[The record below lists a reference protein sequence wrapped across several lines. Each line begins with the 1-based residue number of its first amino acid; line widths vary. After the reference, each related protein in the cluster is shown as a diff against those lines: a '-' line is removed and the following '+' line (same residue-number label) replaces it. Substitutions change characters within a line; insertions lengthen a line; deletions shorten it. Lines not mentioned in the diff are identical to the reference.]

1 MKRLLLIFAVCLTTL
16 SAIAGARVTIDGI
29 EFDYTYTLH
38 LESSGTS
45 RLKAEVIVVNGK
57 SKKGEVEIP
66 SSIVVDDG
74 LKLYVTKI
82 GQYAFDGNK
91 DITKVTIPGCIM
103 IIDGGAFRDCSSLE
117 TVYIEPQ
124 TGYSHVFLGQD
135 FEFHGLTYIHG
146 GAFSGCTKLKNI
158 NLPETV
164 TYIGDTVFSDCTSLA
179 SINLPS
185 SLTTLGSLMGP
196 FSGCTALKSITI
208 PAKVKGLCY
217 RAFLRCTSLETVTF
231 LGAIDAIGEEAF
243 WQCPSLTSIDL
254 SKGVRRIDDKAFQ
267 SCTSLRRIIFPET
280 GLTSIGSSCFA
291 LTALKSINVPASV
304 TYLGEGFCNSC
315 TELTEA
321 VIQGGVYSSTAGSQF
336 INCTNLKKATITWTG
351 QLPGKMFQGCSSL
364 ENVNLS
370 NGITAIGGNAFNG
383 CTSLEALTLPSTVT
397 SIKGEAFLNC
407 TALGSISIPGS
418 VTEIGSSAFKGC
430 TSFVNFTIPSGVS
443 QLSTYLFDGCSNLES
458 VSLPSGITSINE
470 GAFRN
475 CSMLRSLDLPAG
487 LQTVAFRAFQ
497 GCSSLLSLTFPAS
510 MTSLANEAF
519 SGCSCMVLIDLR
531 LSTQL
536 GITSTERTGVFSG
549 VPETTVILL
558 PGMTPPEGDKEPYA
572 VLSNDNKTL
581 TFYYDSNKKVRNG
594 MNIGPFETTNIR
606 QVLPDWQAHCNSITT
621 VIFDDSFALYNELTS
636 TAYWFSDCSLLNKIE
651 GMGNLN
657 TANVTDMYDMFAY
670 CSSLT
675 SIDLSHFNT
684 SNVVN
689 MDFMFD
695 NCSSLE
701 SLDLSQ
707 FNTSKVKKMQ
717 GMFAGCSALTNLN
730 LRTFNTTNVH
740 AMTAMFQDCF
750 ALETLDL
757 STFNTSNVTLMG
769 GMFDCCTSLT
779 SLDLSNFN
787 TSNVIDMEMMFNEC
801 TKLTTIY
808 CNDTWTCSSSN
819 NMFKDCLF
827 LKGAIS
833 YDSSKID
840 VTYANP
846 TTGYFTKKGT
856 AIVDTPEP
864 YAVLSHDNKTLT
876 FYYDDKK
883 EANGGMDVGPFTVI
897 DEKVNSGWYD
907 NRENITTVIF
917 DSSFANC
924 TSITSTSYWFFGCSN
939 LTQIKDIHYLNTS
952 NVTYMW
958 EMFAGCSALKT
969 IDVSKFNTSNVT
981 NMGYMF
987 YGCNALTDVDV
998 RNFETGNVT
1007 DMRSMFDGCNALT
1020 SLDVSNFNTEKV
1032 KNMSFMFWGC
1042 SSLTNLDVSHFNTSK
1057 VTNMDNM
1064 FNWCSALTNLDVSNF
1079 NTSNVT
1085 NMRALFGSC
1094 ETLKKIDVSKFN
1106 TQNVTNMWAMFA
1118 GCHALEE
1125 VDVSNFNT
1133 SNVVYMNTMFASCKA
1148 LTNLDLSIFDTGNV
1162 TNMGGM
1168 FQDCIALKSVDVS
1181 NFNTSNT
1188 TILTSMFCD
1197 CYALTSIDVSN
1208 FNTSNVKSM
1217 ELMFSDCKA
1226 LTSLDLSYFN
1236 TSNVE
1241 RMTAMFLNCSALTTI
1256 YVGEDWSTS
1265 NVKNSTDMFFNCK
1278 NLVGEK
1284 GTVYDAAHID
1294 YTYAHVDGGESN
1306 PGYFTFKSSRD
1317 VTIDDTNF
1325 PNIGIRHWLLSQDF
1339 GSDGVI
1345 SNEEIAILTSMD
1357 LSGLGI
1363 NDLTGIE
1370 YFTSLTE
1377 LNISNNQ
1384 IKGEAMDNLIASLPT
1399 ASSQISARTRN
1410 DSAPYIL
1417 YVLDTTTGSEGNE
1430 MTEAQVIKA
1439 LAKGWQPYYYNDTEW
1454 MTYSGGNLSG
1464 IQNVVDD
1471 NNRTTP
1477 AFNLYGQKLS
1487 VPNKGINII
1496 NGHKVLVK

>member
-117 TVYIEPQ
+117 TVDIEPQ

-135 FEFHGLTYIHG
+135 FEFHGLTYIHD

-291 LTALKSINVPASV
+291 LTALKSINIPASV

-364 ENVNLS
+364 ENVNLN

-475 CSMLRSLDLPAG
+475 CLMLRTLDLPAG

-519 SGCSCMVLIDLR
+519 SGCSNMELIDLR

-558 PGMTPPEGDKEPYA
+558 PGMAPPEGDKEPYA

-581 TFYYDSNKKVRNG
+581 TFYYDDKKKAKNG
-594 MNIGPFETTNIR
+594 MNVGPFNDIDYGWYNNRENI
-606 QVLPDWQAHCNSITT
+606 TE
-621 VIFDDSFALYNELTS
+621 VIFDESFANCTTITS
-636 TAYWFSDCSLLNKIE
+636 TAFWFFECKNLAKIT
-651 GMGNLN
+651 GLQNLN
-657 TANVTDMYDMFAY
+657 TENVTNMFGMFED
-670 CSSLT
+670 CQQLT
-675 SIDLSHFNT
+675 NIDLSHFNT
-684 SNVVN
+684 SNVTN
-689 MDFMFD
+689 MNEMFY
-695 NCSSLE
+695 NCIGLTSL
-701 SLDLSQ
+701 
-707 FNTSKVKKMQ
+707 
-717 GMFAGCSALTNLN
+717 
-730 LRTFNTTNVH
+730 NVSNFD
-740 AMTAMFQDCF
+740 TK
-750 ALETLDL
+750 
-757 STFNTSNVTLMG
+757 NVTNMSY
-769 GMFDCCTSLT
+769 MFCDVGVS

-787 TSNVIDMEMMFNEC
+787 TENVTNMSFMFASSESLTKVDVSSFNTGKVTNMDSMFGWCKALKELDLSNFNTEKVENMSTMFYACNA
-801 TKLTTIY
+801 LTTIY
-808 CNDTWTCSSSN
+808 CNDAWSCGTSDY
-819 NMFKDCLF
+819 MFGNCNL
-827 LKGAIS
+827 LVGAIS

-864 YAVLSHDNKTLT
+864 YAVLSNDNKTLT

-1057 VTNMDNM
+1057 VTDMDNM

-1085 NMRALFGSC
+1085 NMRSLFGSC

-1106 TQNVTNMWAMFA
+1106 TQNVTNMWSMFA
-1118 GCHALEE
+1118 GCYALEE

-1168 FQDCIALKSVDVS
+1168 FQDCIALKSIDVS

-1197 CYALTSIDVSN
+1197 CYALTSIDVGN

-1439 LAKGWQPYYYNDTEW
+1439 LAKGWQPYYYNGTEW
-1454 MTYSGGNLSG
+1454 MTYAGGNLSG